1 MEQEDFSNKPG
12 CEANVIFYSDTESE
26 DDSKPQIIHV
36 ISEDEGIFQMEPIQL
51 SRQSILNV
59 RKDEKIENA
68 RYPVVSYDRKKVKM
82 RKATFAETDSTANKT
97 HRYEN
102 VTPEESETEHE
113 RSRRREKY
121 EPGYQNNL
129 LQNVIDNILPVY
141 PKRHDECKYP
151 CGVSTSDPK
160 LPKYDY
166 ESTDSKEGFPE
177 EDKIV
182 HEGTGQMYSK
192 QEWNRIDEF
201 NRHYEKIYKVLT
213 DVHNESE
220 HGEHKG
226 DKDNIL
232 VQDIGKGACFQD
244 DEVMQ
249 IVKSFQSML
258 THDSTLYEEEKTRN
272 DILEASYRALQ
283 RNLDIMIDKARE
295 RERIMANKNSD
306 NARQRKEMYV
316 IRNDLDSAECTVR
329 LQEAEIV
336 MLRRRCKLL
345 ISKNED
351 LKGKLKE
358 TEIKMVKLEKEKN
371 VNLEDEKGN
380 IFRFTADPPDSTG
393 ITVKAHKS
401 KFSSRGKYKKEHV
414 QLNSYVDRPST
425 RLANL

>member
-1 MEQEDFSNKPG
+1 MDNTG

-26 DDSKPQIIHV
+26 DDSKSPNIQV

-51 SRQSILNV
+51 SRKSILNV
-59 RKDEKIENA
+59 RRNETKENTK
-68 RYPVVSYDRKKVKM
+68 YPVVSYERKKVHIH
-82 RKATFAETDSTANKT
+82 KATFAETDSPASKT

-121 EPGYQNNL
+121 EPGHQNNL
-129 LQNVIDNILPVY
+129 LQNVIDTILPCY
-141 PKRHDECKYP
+141 PKRHEECKYP
-151 CGVSTSDPK
+151 CGVSGSDPK
-160 LPKYDY
+160 LPRYDY
-166 ESTDSKEGFPE
+166 SSTDSKEGFPE
-177 EDKIV
+177 EDKII
-182 HEGTGQMYSK
+182 HEGTGQKYSK
-192 QEWNRIDEF
+192 HEWNRIDEF

-213 DVHNESE
+213 EVHNETE
-220 HGEHKG
+220 HGEQPG
-226 DKDNIL
+226 EKDDIL
-232 VQDIGKGACFQD
+232 VQDIGKGACFHD
-244 DEVMQ
+244 SEVMQ

-258 THDSTLYEEEKTRN
+258 AHDSTLYEEEKTRN

-295 RERIMANKNSD
+295 REKIMANKNSD

-316 IRNDLDSAECTVR
+316 LRNDLDSTECTVR

-345 ISKNED
+345 ISKNEE

-358 TEIKMVKLEKEKN
+358 SEIKMVKLEKEKN

-380 IFRFTADPPDSTG
+380 IFRFTANPKDSTG
-393 ITVKAHKS
+393 ITVKAQKS
-401 KFSSRGKYKKEHV
+401 KFGSRGKVKTEHV
-414 QLNSYVDRPST
+414 HRNSYVDTTPT
-425 RLANL
+425 RLNNL

>member
-1 MEQEDFSNKPG
+1 MEQEDFLDNAG
-12 CEANVIFYSDTESE
+12 CEETVIFYSDTESE
-26 DDSKPQIIHV
+26 DDSNPPKVHI

-51 SRQSILNV
+51 SKTSILNV
-59 RKDEKIENA
+59 RRNMTKEDTSPASSNNRGKVNA
-68 RYPVVSYDRKKVKM
+68 PKT
-82 RKATFAETDSTANKT
+82 TFAETNSPANKT

-129 LQNVIDNILPVY
+129 LQNVIDTILPIY
-141 PKRHDECKYP
+141 PERHNECKYP
-151 CGVSTSDPK
+151 CGISTSDPK

-177 EDKIV
+177 EDKIT
-182 HEGTGQMYSK
+182 HEGTGQKYSK

-201 NRHYEKIYKVLT
+201 NRHYEKIYQVLT
-213 DVHNESE
+213 DVHNETE
-220 HGEHKG
+220 HGEQKCV
-226 DKDNIL
+226 KDDIL
-232 VQDIGKGACFQD
+232 VKDVGKGACFQD
-244 DEVMQ
+244 GEVMQ

-258 THDSTLYEEEKTRN
+258 AHDSTLYEEEKTRN

-295 RERIMANKNSD
+295 REKIMANKNSD

-316 IRNDLDSAECTVR
+316 LRNDLDSAECTVR

-336 MLRRRCKLL
+336 MLRRRCKIL

-371 VNLEDEKGN
+371 ENLEDEKGN
-380 IFRFTADPPDSTG
+380 IFRFTADQRDSTG
-393 ITVKAHKS
+393 ITVKAQKS
-401 KFSSRGKYKKEHV
+401 KFGSRVRARKENVHT
-414 QLNSYVDRPST
+414 NSYVDRPPA
-425 RLANL
+425 RLDNL